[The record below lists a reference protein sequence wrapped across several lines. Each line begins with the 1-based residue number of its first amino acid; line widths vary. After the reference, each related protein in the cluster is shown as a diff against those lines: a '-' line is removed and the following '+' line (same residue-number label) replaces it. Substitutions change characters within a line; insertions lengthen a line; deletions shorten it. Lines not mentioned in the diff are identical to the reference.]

1 MSINYYKVLQS
12 VLSQTRDVICRT
24 YDISRDDAFI
34 KSELFI
40 KKNSEQW
47 RLPNPDIQYED
58 PFCRIAY
65 LYMNV
70 VIHANLMEIGL
81 DSFHELRNLIRE
93 LITKGEEV
101 RFCALGGG
109 PGSELLG
116 LVKFIQSK
124 NYKHTSYL
132 DFTLVDRVREW
143 DESWHS
149 LKIGVDE
156 QLKEEYGTDR
166 SKWASVISRS
176 FLPLDVTKPEDFQD
190 FATRF
195 NGNNI
200 FICCYLVSEIKGSI
214 DKFEKTLNLL
224 TARASEGAFILF
236 IDRNERKVRET
247 IQHLI
252 EVNPQL
258 TMIRSFQ
265 ERGKLEKDFQNLG
278 EWYINIPSLPRQ
290 TWLTYFALAKKTSD
304 K

>member
-1 MSINYYKVLQS
+1 MPINYYQVLQG

-24 YDISRDDAFI
+24 YGISKEDAFI
-34 KSELFI
+34 KSETFI

-47 RLPNPDIQYED
+47 KLPNPDIKYED

-70 VIHANLMEIGL
+70 AIHANLMEVGL
-81 DSFHELRNLIRE
+81 DSFNELNKIIRE
-93 LITKGEEV
+93 LITGGDEV

-116 LVKFIQSK
+116 LVKFIQNK
-124 NYKHTSYL
+124 NYKRTAYL

-149 LKIGVDE
+149 LKTGIDD
-156 QLKEEYGTDR
+156 QLKIEYGSDR
-166 SKWASVISRS
+166 SKWAAIISRS

-195 NGNNI
+195 NGVNI
-200 FICCYLVSEIKGSI
+200 FVCCYLASEIKEAI
-214 DKFEKTLNLL
+214 DKFELTLDLL
-224 TARASEGAFILF
+224 ISRAPLGAYILF
-236 IDRNERKVRET
+236 IDRNEKKVRDT
-247 IQHLI
+247 IQHLVD
-252 EVNPQL
+252 VNPRL
-258 TMIRSFQ
+258 TMISSFQ
-265 ERGKLEKDFQNLG
+265 ERGRLEKDLQNLG

-290 TWLTYFALAKKTSD
+290 TWLTYFALAKKINT
-304 K
+304 